1 MTVKGQTMT
10 KSNLCTYVNI
20 TSNKS
25 NGRGGNSIR
34 KITPHYMCAH
44 WTGRGCA
51 DYFAS
56 TSRQASSNYCIGY
69 DGDVAMSVDEDDRAW
84 TSSSG
89 RNDRQAIT
97 IECANNT
104 DSSLP
109 DATYQSLVKLCADV
123 CQRYGIEPSYDGTQ
137 NATFTEHRMFAST
150 DCPGEWLHA
159 HMGQLVEDV
168 KAAMAG
174 GTVSGHGSDGS
185 GSEAPS
191 AAVVGKEGTGFG
203 GTYRCTVDYLRVRDA
218 PSLSAEEVTHYSN
231 GETVTLDDWYCI
243 ADGYVWG
250 RYTGGS
256 GYLRYI
262 AVGKPTGGYD
272 PGDYLVKEG
281 AATAETTLS
290 AGVYRIVADALRVRT
305 GPGTEYGRVATYSRG
320 ETVELDGTFVSSGGY
335 VWGRYTGGSGYKR
348 WIAVETDGG
357 EKYAERV

>member
-1 MTVKGQTMT
+1 MT
-10 KSNLCTYVNI
+10 KSDLCAYVNI
-20 TSNKS
+20 TSQKS

-44 WTGRGCA
+44 WTGQQCA
-51 DYFAS
+51 DYFA
-56 TSRQASSNYCIGY
+56 TEARQASSNYCIGY

-89 RNDRQAIT
+89 WNDRQAIT
-97 IECANNT
+97 IECANNS

-123 CQRYGIEPSYDGTQ
+123 CQRYGIEPSYDGTK

-174 GTVSGHGSDGS
+174 GTVSGHGSGS
-185 GSEAPS
+185 DAV
-191 AAVVGKEGTGFG
+191 AADAVGKEGTGFG

-256 GYLRYI
+256 GNLRYV

-272 PGDYLVKEG
+272 PGDYLVKDG
-281 AATAETTLS
+281 TASAEVALS
-290 AGVYRIVADALRVRT
+290 AGTYRIVADVLYVRT
-305 GPGTEYGRVATYSRG
+305 GAGTEYEDVATYTAG
-320 ETVELDGTFVSSGGY
+320 ETVSLDGAFVSAGGY
-335 VWGRYTGGSGYKR
+335 TWGRYTGGSGYKR
-348 WIAVETDGG
+348 WIAVKSDSGET
-357 EKYAERV
+357 YAEAV